1 MISPQPSAIISISYS
16 FYISRKAALLNYPKA
31 YVKCG
36 DFIYSGRGVG
46 RRDKS
51 EAFKCYQ
58 KAALMNDSEAM
69 NSLGLM
75 IETGFDD
82 RLGDPDAALE
92 YYKKA
97 LKLGNSDA
105 SINIAMLYLN
115 VCFHLYLCRV

>member
-1 MISPQPSAIISISYS
+1 M
-16 FYISRKAALLNYPKA
+16 LNYPKA

-36 DFIYSGRGVG
+36 DFIYSGKGVG

-115 VCFHLYLCRV
+115 VCFHLYLCRD